1 MSNASLLRGR
11 RWIVTIPPETTPLLV
26 PPLGLPADPRPLQPL
41 SLPGEVDPDDPELPL
56 VEGVHL
62 LYVSGLAIWQDSN

>member
-1 MSNASLLRGR
+1 M
-11 RWIVTIPPETTPLLV
+11 